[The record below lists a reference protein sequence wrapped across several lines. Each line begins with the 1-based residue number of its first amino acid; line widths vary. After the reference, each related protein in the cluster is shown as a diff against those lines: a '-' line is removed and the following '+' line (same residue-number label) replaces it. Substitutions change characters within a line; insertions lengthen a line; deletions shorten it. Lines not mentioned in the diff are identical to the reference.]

1 MNTAAGVAQ
10 PRRDLARELAPLIA
24 GTEGQGM
31 AALVNLHTGR
41 ALTLGE
47 PSKATGP
54 SPGIEARLLPAL
66 ARALLGRTI
75 AADAPQLAAAFGASG
90 GLTSASLL
98 LHRHD
103 LVLSRVPGSAEALC
117 LVVKHAPAS
126 VAALDSIVH
135 ARGVHARLQSVR
147 KTRPTALPDH
157 PQPRPRGVSIWSAMV
172 TAWRGRPP
180 RAHDPS
186 GEPKARMHAAP
197 EGASRLLHDSCD
209 IDERIL
215 AADLFDLSASSHA
228 ASYRRTGCGIAL
240 PRSAALAG
248 AVAATFE
255 GRLALAPIAEQYG
268 LEPGTIGKA
277 RLQIGHREVYLLRVP
292 YYPALRI
299 PFDEREVLM
308 VVKPPRGNPGLDW
321 TAMDRVAL
329 NLLRMRIGELL
340 ASGMATQMSPFPANQ
355 TEFQAILDR
364 LADLPE
370 EDLTGRLDI
379 GGFAPRPVELGGIEQ
394 RCAECIY
401 YLPHRKWCDLPELPV
416 PVEPQWW
423 CRLWKL

>member
-1 MNTAAGVAQ
+1 MNTATEVAR

-31 AALVNLHTGR
+31 AALVNLQTGR

-66 ARALLGRTI
+66 ARALLGRGV
-75 AADAPQLAAAFGASG
+75 AADAPQLAAALGASG
-90 GLTSASLL
+90 GVASASLL

-103 LVLSRVPGSAEALC
+103 LVLSRAPGSSEALC
-117 LVVKHAPAS
+117 LIVKHAPAS

-147 KTRPTALPDH
+147 KTRSNTTPA
-157 PQPRPRGVSIWSAMV
+157 QPPPRQRGFAIWSALA
-172 TAWRGRPP
+172 TAWRRRT
-180 RAHDPS
+180 RAHEPS
-186 GEPKARMHAAP
+186 GEPEAPTRAAP
-197 EGASRLLHDSCD
+197 EASSRLLHDACD

-215 AADLFDLSASSHA
+215 AADLFDPSASSHA
-228 ASYRRTGCGIAL
+228 ASYRRAGCGIAL
-240 PRSAALAG
+240 PRSATLAS

-268 LEPGTIGKA
+268 LEPGATGKA
-277 RLQIGHREVYLLRVP
+277 RLQIGRREVYLLRVP

-299 PFDEREVLM
+299 PFDEREVLV

-355 TEFQAILDR
+355 AEFQAILDR

-379 GGFAPRPVELGGIEQ
+379 GGFAPRPVEVAGIEQ

>member
-1 MNTAAGVAQ
+1 MNVPAGVVP
-10 PRRDLARELAPLIA
+10 PRRELARELAPLIA

-31 AALVNLHTGR
+31 VALVNLSTGR
-41 ALTLGE
+41 ALTLGDS
-47 PSKATGP
+47 PKASGQAL
-54 SPGIEARLLPAL
+54 GIDASLLPML
-66 ARALLGRTI
+66 ARALLGRSIGAEVGRI
-75 AADAPQLAAAFGASG
+75 AAECDANG
-90 GLTSASLL
+90 GVTSASLL
-98 LHRHD
+98 LPQHD
-103 LVLSRVPGSAEALC
+103 LVLSRLPGSTEALC
-117 LVVKHAPAS
+117 LVVRHAPAS

-135 ARGVHARLQSVR
+135 ARGVHTRLQSVR
-147 KTRPTALPDH
+147 KTRASTNPNR
-157 PQPRPRGVSIWSAMV
+157 PQPAQHSMSLWSKLIAAWHGHSHAHEPAGGKV
-172 TAWRGRPP
+172 TQPQG
-180 RAHDPS
+180 
-186 GEPKARMHAAP
+186 AP
-197 EGASRLLHDSCD
+197 EGSSSLLHASCD

-215 AADLFDLSASSHA
+215 AADLFDLSAQSHA
-228 ASYRRTGCGIAL
+228 ASYRRAGCGIAA
-240 PRSAALAG
+240 PRSALLAG
-248 AVAATFE
+248 AISATFE

-268 LEPGTIGKA
+268 LEPGAIGKA
-277 RLQIGHREVYLLRVP
+277 RMQIGRREVYLLRVP

-308 VVKPPRGNPGLDW
+308 VVKPPRGNPALDW

-355 TEFQAILDR
+355 VEFQAILDR

-370 EDLTGRLDI
+370 EDLMGRLDI
-379 GGFAPRPVELGGIEQ
+379 GGFAPRPVEMGGVEQ